1 MLRIAAS
8 AGMGWTA
15 CVDRYLPTQA
25 VVLPAGLAAGFAAGL
40 AAGFAEHAATLPPT
54 PPTTTR

>member
-25 VVLPAGLAAGFAAGL
+25 VVLPAGLAAGL